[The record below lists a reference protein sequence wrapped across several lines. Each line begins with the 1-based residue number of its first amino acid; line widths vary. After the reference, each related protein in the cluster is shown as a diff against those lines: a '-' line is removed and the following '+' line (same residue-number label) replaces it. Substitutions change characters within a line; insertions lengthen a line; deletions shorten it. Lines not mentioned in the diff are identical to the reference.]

1 MNNNNNTNTILS
13 SLLTEALPIVEG
25 WLRKVVAD
33 EVRRTIQ
40 EEQEKAKPERYL
52 SRDEVCQLCG
62 ISKVTL
68 WQKTKT
74 GEIKATNVGRR
85 VTYAESEVKRFME
98 G

>member
-1 MNNNNNTNTILS
+1 MNNNTNTILS
-13 SLLTEALPIVEG
+13 SLLAEALPIVEE

-52 SRDEVCQLCG
+52 SREEVCKLCG
-62 ISKVTL
+62 ISKPTL
-68 WQKTKT
+68 WKKTKE
-74 GEIKATNVGRR
+74 GEIKATKIGRR
-85 VTYAESEVKRFME
+85 VTYAESEIKRFME

>member
-1 MNNNNNTNTILS
+1 MNNNTNTMLS
-13 SLLTEALPIVEG
+13 SLLAEALPIVEE

-33 EVRRTIQ
+33 EVRKTIQ
-40 EEQEKAKPERYL
+40 EEREKAKPERYL

-68 WQKTKT
+68 WQKTKN

>member
-1 MNNNNNTNTILS
+1 MNNNKNTILS
-13 SLLTEALPIVEG
+13 SLLAEALPIVEE

-33 EVRRTIQ
+33 EVRKTIQ

-52 SRDEVCQLCG
+52 SRDEVSELCG

-68 WQKTKT
+68 WQKTKD
-74 GEIKATNVGRR
+74 GEIKATKIGRR